1 MDKYGNV
8 LSLMNMVLIHLNFNL
23 KFLVLKN
30 IFRYFYPFN
39 FNLVPP
45 EILNEDT
52 EELLQVEN
60 NNTVQLT
67 CQTFAHP
74 PAHIAWRK
82 NGNPIDINQYLMYVQ
97 LF

>member
-1 MDKYGNV
+1 
-8 LSLMNMVLIHLNFNL
+8 MNMVLIHLNFNL

-30 IFRYFYPFN
+30 FIYIFFFSIV
-39 FNLVPP
+39 FILVPP

-74 PAHIAWRK
+74 PAHIEWRK
-82 NGNPIDINQYLMYVQ
+82 NGNPIDLNDYVMYVQ
-97 LF
+97 F